1 MRERISI
8 HAVRLQHWMNARKLT
23 LPMLADR
30 ADVPPGVLEQ
40 LIGGLQSDVPYAIA
54 LQLAGALHVELGRLS
69 AGDELPTFIYQSRAE
84 LERTRRPL
92 HRDGIHFYNYYSLP
106 SFRGHVGPVIL
117 DILCPAGRIPALNNG
132 HLEPAIT
139 VNLGPGDIF
148 GRWGE
153 QPNASNWALLA
164 ANHRSERWVVGASY
178 TEPSYCPHSYSL
190 ASAEPAQIL
199 SYTCRSNLAQLIAET
214 DRWSL
219 TASGRLIE
227 TAGRRPRGALVL
239 ELAMQRRGFEP
250 TALAAA
256 TTISERAIRSYL
268 DGDGRAL
275 PDAALR
281 TIASK
286 LGIDYRTCLEPCHDH
301 DEVGKSVL
309 TVDEAA
315 RSARCFRSY
324 TAASIAASSLLPD
337 LVGMFMRVDKPQA
350 SAAES
355 HDLLDLL
362 DYGVTHYLVTGGTL
376 CFHIEQVGGGSTVVP
391 LAAHDSLVVAPFIA
405 HGFSGTG
412 NLLKLGSG
420 EGCSYLDLMEL
431 TNTFRASDT
440 LRRGRRDPH
449 NWGYDAPAKAQS

>member
-1 MRERISI
+1 MEDRVSI

-23 LPMLADR
+23 LPMLADL
-30 ADVPPGVLEQ
+30 AEVPPGVLDQ
-40 LIGGLQSDVPYAIA
+40 VIGGLQSDVSYAVA
-54 LQLAGALHVELGRLS
+54 RQLAGALHVELGRLS

-84 LERTRRPL
+84 LESTRRPL
-92 HRDGIHFYNYYSLP
+92 QRDGIHFYNYYSLP
-106 SFRGHVGPVIL
+106 SFKGHVGPVIL

-139 VNLGPGDIF
+139 LNLGPGDIF

-153 QPNASNWALLA
+153 QSNASNWALLA

-190 ASAEPAQIL
+190 ASPEPAQIL
-199 SYTCRSNLAQLIAET
+199 SYTCRSNLTQLIAET

-219 TASGRLIE
+219 KASGTLIE
-227 TAGRRPRGALVL
+227 AVGRHPRGAFVL

-250 TALAAA
+250 AALAAA
-256 TTISERAIRSYL
+256 TTISESAIRSYL

-286 LGIDYRTCLEPCHDH
+286 LGIDYRTCLEPAHDH

-309 TVDEAA
+309 TVDEAV
-315 RSARCFRSY
+315 RSTRCFRSY

-337 LVGMFMRVDKPQA
+337 LVGMFMRVDKPHA

-355 HDLLDLL
+355 RDLL
-362 DYGVTHYLVTGGTL
+362 DYGVTHYLVTGGEL
-376 CFHIEQVGGGSTVVP
+376 CFHIEEVDGGTTVLP

-405 HGFSGTG
+405 HGFSGAG
-412 NLLKLGSG
+412 SLIKLGSG

-440 LRRGRRDPH
+440 LRRARRNPN
-449 NWGYDAPAKAQS
+449 NWGYDVVVEAQS